1 MKTTMFLL
9 AFMLFSQKVICQ
21 NKSIKIEQL
30 FITNKVTTKS
40 VKLFTSE
47 ETLKNFGNL
56 LKTETLDQTIYSEDY
71 AKKYIFDDIIFYVS
85 TQGKIS
91 SFETVSPNIIIEKK
105 GLFSISPSNSFSDLT
120 SVFPEEVNNAVLIKH
135 GINNEQYLCVKIN
148 LSDFSKNLNDYVD
161 IDYSL
166 NLLYDPQSKILK
178 RIYIWIRP

>member
-9 AFMLFSQKVICQ
+9 AFMLFSQIVICQ

-91 SFETVSPNIIIEKK
+91 SFETVSPI
-105 GLFSISPSNSFSDLT
+105 
-120 SVFPEEVNNAVLIKH
+120 
-135 GINNEQYLCVKIN
+135 
-148 LSDFSKNLNDYVD
+148 SKNN
-161 IDYSL
+161 
-166 NLLYDPQSKILK
+166 
-178 RIYIWIRP
+178 

>member
-1 MKTTMFLL
+1 MKITLFLL
-9 AFMLFSQKVICQ
+9 AFVLLSQIGICQ

-30 FITNKVTTKS
+30 FITNKVTAKS

-47 ETLKNFGNL
+47 ETLKNFGDL
-56 LKTETLDQTIYSEDY
+56 LKTETLDQTIHSEDY
-71 AKKYIFDDIIFYVS
+71 AKEYIFENIIFYVS

-91 SFETVSPNIIIEKK
+91 SFETDSRNIMIEKK
-105 GLFSISPSNSFSDLT
+105 GLFTVSPSNSLSELA
-120 SVFPEEVNNAVLIKH
+120 SIFPEEVAKATLIKH

-178 RIYIWIRP
+178 IIYIWIRP